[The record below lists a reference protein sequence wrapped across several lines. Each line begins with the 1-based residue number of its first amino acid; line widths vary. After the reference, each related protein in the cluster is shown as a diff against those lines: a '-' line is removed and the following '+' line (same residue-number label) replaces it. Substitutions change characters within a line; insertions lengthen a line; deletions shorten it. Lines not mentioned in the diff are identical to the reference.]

1 MWGTLFKDGNSSF
14 RYTSPWWVSEEVRQ
28 DDTEF
33 VADDH
38 PIKEEDIDD
47 AVQEAAIGP
56 MA

>member
-38 PIKEEDIDD
+38 PIKEEDIGD